1 MIVKLPEDILQGFF
15 LKYREV
21 EMRPMRGVDMG
32 IEWKPLTLESK
43 NDDDDEVIVNSNI
56 QSLSVSPEELHNT
69 FFEQA
74 QHLTEA
80 ILNQNLVTDISGKI
94 PELTNKNQKLI
105 SIESIAT
112 ELNGAENENTLQIP
126 FKGISENKINIEYSN
141 IDSNWAIKLSISP
154 SELNQNEIIRTFLLP
169 KMASEPIANW
179 SENNLSIK
187 F

>member
-1 MIVKLPEDILQGFF
+1 MIAKLPEDILQDFF

-21 EMRPMRGVDMG
+21 EMRPMRGVDIG

-43 NDDDDEVIVNSNI
+43 NDDDEVIVNSNI

-105 SIESIAT
+105 S
-112 ELNGAENENTLQIP
+112 
-126 FKGISENKINIEYSN
+126 
-141 IDSNWAIKLSISP
+141 
-154 SELNQNEIIRTFLLP
+154 
-169 KMASEPIANW
+169 AN
-179 SENNLSIK
+179 
-187 F
+187 

>member
-43 NDDDDEVIVNSNI
+43 NDDDEVIVNSNI

-112 ELNGAENENTLQIP
+112 ELNGAVNENTLQIP

-154 SELNQNEIIRTFLLP
+154 SDLNQNEIIRTFLLP
-169 KMASEPIANW
+169 KMASEPIAHW

>member
-1 MIVKLPEDILQGFF
+1 MFQKSQ
-15 LKYREV
+15 K
-21 EMRPMRGVDMG
+21 
-32 IEWKPLTLESK
+32 T
-43 NDDDDEVIVNSNI
+43 
-56 QSLSVSPEELHNT
+56 
-69 FFEQA
+69 
-74 QHLTEA
+74 
-80 ILNQNLVTDISGKI
+80 
-94 PELTNKNQKLI
+94 NQKLI

-112 ELNGAENENTLQIP
+112 ELNGAVNENTLQIP